1 MLWLFLFP
9 FNPRL
14 VFSTTKGEKLIKRI
28 IGLALLS
35 SFVPFVVHPSRFVFL
50 HDVAN
55 SSSFFGS
62 EYSRHTQ
69 IGNFLLTN
77 G

>member
-1 MLWLFLFP
+1 MKKYQSQGLMLWLFLFP

-62 EYSRHTQ
+62 E
-69 IGNFLLTN
+69 
-77 G
+77 